1 MTCSQVP
8 QLVDVLLSKKLG
20 ARDTLRRYASR
31 YWELYNEIGGSNE
44 KITVS
49 TFRMGLLKDSGLRES
64 LIRRP
69 PEDMR

>member
-31 YWELYNEIGGSNE
+31 YWELYNEIGEGNKKNE
-44 KITVS
+44 AS
-49 TFRMGLLKDSGLRES
+49 TF
-64 LIRRP
+64 
-69 PEDMR
+69 